1 MLANLFHSF
10 IILYKRPHVKAA
22 SCAGRQ
28 RVSLYRTPAAL
39 WSHRFRRK
47 LPQAYSCPD
56 GAAGKGGGVSA
67 SPVIGHCM
75 AYLSFFG
82 RLGWSPDA
90 RTAVGFGVGPWNGPM
105 GTLRRSCGPAG
116 PRFFYFSVCA
126 GRKGAWICQRFPFA
140 AEGCARRRVT
150 AGEFRLL
157 RQATRGLCPRP
168 PRFFEKNRVKLFSP
182 G

>member
-10 IILYKRPHVKAA
+10 IILYKRHYVKA
-22 SCAGRQ
+22 SGCAGRQ

-105 GTLRRSCGPAG
+105 GDSQECLAALRGRAFFIFQFAPGAKG
-116 PRFFYFSVCA
+116 LGFVGGFLLQRKAARVGDWPR
-126 GRKGAWICQRFPFA
+126 
-140 AEGCARRRVT
+140 
-150 AGEFRLL
+150 GEFRLL
-157 RQATRGLCPRP
+157 RQATRALPLEP
-168 PRFFEKNRVKLFSP
+168 AIF
-182 G
+182 

>member
-1 MLANLFHSF
+1 MSSGFHDKL
-10 IILYKRPHVKAA
+10 IGEVYLRPIKFPWDVEDPTT
-22 SCAGRQ
+22 AGGPPPLSGEAY
-28 RVSLYRTPAAL
+28 SLPGRG
-39 WSHRFRRK
+39 RRK
-47 LPQAYSCPD
+47 GRGSVCV
-56 GAAGKGGGVSA
+56 AGNR
-67 SPVIGHCM
+67 PLQ

-126 GRKGAWICQRFPFA
+126 GRKGAWLCQRFPFA

-168 PRFFEKNRVKLFSP
+168 PRFFEKNRVKL
-182 G
+182 

>member
-1 MLANLFHSF
+1 MF
-10 IILYKRPHVKAA
+10 
-22 SCAGRQ
+22 
-28 RVSLYRTPAAL
+28 
-39 WSHRFRRK
+39 
-47 LPQAYSCPD
+47 
-56 GAAGKGGGVSA
+56 A

-126 GRKGAWICQRFPFA
+126 GRKGAWICQRFSFA
-140 AEGCARRRVT
+140 AEGCARRGLA
-150 AGEFRLL
+150 AGGISLAAASDQGAL
-157 RQATRGLCPRP
+157 P
-168 PRFFEKNRVKLFSP
+168 PAPAIF
-182 G
+182 